1 MDENLNNS
9 ACENFGTA
17 AATVNSVN
25 SAASATEANATSTD
39 AASAKAADKRREE
52 RVKRMRGWLGV
63 KSTTPSFSH
72 GDDGGP
78 VSYGDAPNG
87 WNR

>member
-17 AATVNSVN
+17 AATVNSAN
-25 SAASATEANATSTD
+25 STSSATSASAS
-39 AASAKAADKRREE
+39 SA

>member
-1 MDENLNNS
+1 MDNDLNKP
-9 ACENFGTA
+9 AGTDFANPAATPAATPAA
-17 AATVNSVN
+17 AATAS
-25 SAASATEANATSTD
+25 SATPATS
-39 AASAKAADKRREE
+39 ANAADKRREE

-63 KSTTPSFSH
+63 KSSTPSYGH

>member
-1 MDENLNNS
+1 MDEKVNNS

-25 SAASATEANATSTD
+25 SAASATEASATSTD
-39 AASAKAADKRREE
+39 AVSAAADKRREE

>member
-9 ACENFGTA
+9 
-17 AATVNSVN
+17 
-25 SAASATEANATSTD
+25 NATSTD
-39 AASAKAADKRREE
+39 AVSAATDKRREE

>member
-17 AATVNSVN
+17 AATVNSAN
-25 SAASATEANATSTD
+25 STSSATSASAS
-39 AASAKAADKRREE
+39 SA

-63 KSTTPSFSH
+63 KSSTPSYGH

-87 WNR
+87 WNRQNSLKKHK

>member
-1 MDENLNNS
+1 MDNDLNKS
-9 ACENFGTA
+9 AGTDFA
-17 AATVNSVN
+17 TLEPATPAASQAATP
-25 SAASATEANATSTD
+25 AAEASAS
-39 AASAKAADKRREE
+39 SA

-63 KSTTPSFSH
+63 KSSSPSYGH

>member
-1 MDENLNNS
+1 MEEKVNNS

-39 AASAKAADKRREE
+39 AVSAAADKHREE

>member
-1 MDENLNNS
+1 MDENLSKPSVDNS
-9 ACENFGTA
+9 ETPENEMK
-17 AATVNSVN
+17 
-25 SAASATEANATSTD
+25 EASTD
-39 AASAKAADKRREE
+39 TFDKRREE

-63 KSTTPSFSH
+63 KSSSPSYGH

>member
-1 MDENLNNS
+1 MEDSLKKVDGES
-9 ACENFGTA
+9 
-17 AATVNSVN
+17 
-25 SAASATEANATSTD
+25 
-39 AASAKAADKRREE
+39 ADKRRDE

-63 KSTTPSFSH
+63 KSSTPSYGH

>member
-1 MDENLNNS
+1 MDNDLNKS
-9 ACENFGTA
+9 AGTDFA
-17 AATVNSVN
+17 ALEPATP
-25 SAASATEANATSTD
+25 AAEASAS
-39 AASAKAADKRREE
+39 SA

-63 KSTTPSFSH
+63 KSSTPSYGH

>member
-1 MDENLNNS
+1 MDNDLNKP
-9 ACENFGTA
+9 AGTDFANPAATPAATHAA
-17 AATVNSVN
+17 AATAS
-25 SAASATEANATSTD
+25 SATPATS
-39 AASAKAADKRREE
+39 ANAADKRREE

-63 KSTTPSFSH
+63 KSSTPSFGH

>member
-1 MDENLNNS
+1 MED
-9 ACENFGTA
+9 CTKK
-17 AATVNSVN
+17 
-25 SAASATEANATSTD
+25 TD
-39 AASAKAADKRREE
+39 AETADKRREE

-63 KSTTPSFSH
+63 KSSAPSYGH

>member
-1 MDENLNNS
+1 MDNDLNKP
-9 ACENFGTA
+9 AGTDFA
-17 AATVNSVN
+17 TLEPAAPAASQAATP
-25 SAASATEANATSTD
+25 ATEAMPAMS
-39 AASAKAADKRREE
+39 ASAAISSSTSSA

-63 KSTTPSFSH
+63 KSSTPSYGH

>member
-1 MDENLNNS
+1 MDNDLNKP
-9 ACENFGTA
+9 AGTDFANPAATHAA
-17 AATVNSVN
+17 AATAS
-25 SAASATEANATSTD
+25 SATPATS
-39 AASAKAADKRREE
+39 ANAADKRREE

-63 KSTTPSFSH
+63 KSSTPSYGH

>member
-9 ACENFGTA
+9 
-17 AATVNSVN
+17 
-25 SAASATEANATSTD
+25 NATSTD
-39 AASAKAADKRREE
+39 AVSAAADKRREE

>member
-1 MDENLNNS
+1 MTGRMDNDLNKLVPDNS
-9 ACENFGTA
+9 ANA
-17 AATVNSVN
+17 V
-25 SAASATEANATSTD
+25 SAN
-39 AASAKAADKRREE
+39 AADKRREE
-52 RVKRMRGWLGV
+52 RVKRMRGWLGI
-63 KSTTPSFSH
+63 KSSTPSYGH